1 MNEDIRL
8 QLTKIGNDAKK
19 ASNALSMTSEDEKKS
34 SLNEYG

>member
-19 ASNALSMTSEDEKKS
+19 HLTHYPWQVKTKKIKP
-34 SLNEYG
+34 